1 MAAEQAETRR
11 FEQAILEIRGH
22 RILLDADLARL
33 YGVSTRSLNKAV
45 SRNAT
50 RFPADF
56 MFRLTVREYANL
68 RFQFGTSSWGGRRY
82 RPLAFT
88 EKGVAMLSGIL
99 RSERAVEVNLE
110 IMRAFVRIRH
120 LLDSNKELA
129 RKLGELEQKV
139 DGQFRVVFDAIRQL
153 MTSPPTGRKR
163 IGFEVP
169 E

>member
-1 MAAEQAETRR
+1 MTVESAHEKRIEK
-11 FEQAILEIRGH
+11 AILEIRGH

-45 SRNAT
+45 SRNLT
-50 RFPADF
+50 RFPGDF
-56 MFRLTVREYANL
+56 MFRLSVQEDANL

-88 EKGVAMLSGIL
+88 EQGVAMLSGVL
-99 RSERAVEVNLE
+99 RSPRAVEVNIE

-153 MTSPPTGRKR
+153 MAPPAAGRKR